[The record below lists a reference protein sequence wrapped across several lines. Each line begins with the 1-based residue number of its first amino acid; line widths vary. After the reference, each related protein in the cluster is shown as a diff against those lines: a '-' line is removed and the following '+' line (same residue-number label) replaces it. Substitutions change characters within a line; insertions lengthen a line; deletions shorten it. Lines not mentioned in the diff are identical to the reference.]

1 MVYSL
6 LPNITYINTTH
17 SIMFNTPLKPKRKE
31 TGGIDCLDGLVQY
44 NATYYIQQ
52 VHLAH
57 IYLYWIDISIIY

>member
-1 MVYSL
+1 
-6 LPNITYINTTH
+6 
-17 SIMFNTPLKPKRKE
+17 MFNTPLKPKRKE

-57 IYLYWIDISIIY
+57 IYLYRIGISIIY